1 MSDRQEQEKR
11 RDRALAVLETYGADM
26 ARWPDADRRDLAAL
40 IEQDPALSER
50 MCEERALD
58 TLLASAPVEPASYA
72 LQSRIFGQ
80 LQGRKVGDEALHPV
94 NFWRQLMSV
103 LWPYGSATVPAGALA
118 ISLVLG
124 SAVGAVTTTAANEWS
139 EEQSYEVVALA
150 LGDTVLTEEWQ

>member
-1 MSDRQEQEKR
+1 M
-11 RDRALAVLETYGADM
+11 LETYGADM

-50 MCEERALD
+50 MREERALD
-58 TLLASAPVEPASYA
+58 LVLASAPVEPATYA
-72 LQSRIFGQ
+72 LQSRILGQ
-80 LQGRKVGDEALHPV
+80 LQGRLAGDEALSPV

-103 LWPYGSATVPAGALA
+103 LWPYGSATVPVGALV

>member
-1 MSDRQEQEKR
+1 MSVRQEQEKR
-11 RDRALAVLETYGADM
+11 RDRALTVLETYGADM
-26 ARWPDADRRDLAAL
+26 ARWPDADRRDLATL
-40 IEQDPALSER
+40 IEQDPVLSER
-50 MCEERALD
+50 MREERALD
-58 TLLASAPVEPASYA
+58 LVLASAPVEPATYA
-72 LQSRIFGQ
+72 LQSRILGQ
-80 LQGRKVGDEALHPV
+80 LQGRLAGDEALSPV

-103 LWPYGSATVPAGALA
+103 LWPYGSATVPVGALA